1 MRKTIC
7 KWFWAW
13 DQEKEEKWLNE
24 MASKGLSLI
33 SVGFISYEF
42 EETLPGEYQIRKQY
56 MEHSLRHPETE
67 KYIRFLEET
76 GIQHVGTYSIHT
88 YFRKKTT
95 DGEFELISD
104 LNSRIK
110 NLTILLR
117 TFIIVNI
124 PNLFN
129 CCNMLY
135 MFIKF
140 QYPVHFF
147 CFMICF
153 SMVMLLAIG
162 SVKIWKARKKLKD
175 EQQIYE

>member
-7 KWFWAW
+7 KWFWSW
-13 DQEKEEKWLNE
+13 DFEKEENWLNK
-24 MASKGLSLI
+24 MAANGLSLI

-67 KYIRFLEET
+67 DYIRFLEET

-88 YFRKKTT
+88 YFRKKTA

-104 LNSRIK
+104 RKSLLK
-110 NLTILLR
+110 NLTILGNVL
-117 TFIIVNI
+117 IIASI

-129 CCNMLY
+129 CCNLLY
-135 MFIKF
+135 MFILLR
-140 QYPVHFF
+140 YPIFLF
-147 CFMICF
+147 CFFLSF
-153 SMVMLLAIG
+153 SLIVLLTIG
-162 SVKIWKARKKLKD
+162 SIKIWKAKKKLKQ
-175 EQQIYE
+175 EQHIYE